1 MNKRAEQK
9 QQSLDKIL
17 SVTARRLREEG
28 IKGASI
34 VKVMNEA
41 GLTHGAFYSHFDNKD
56 ELAQAGFQ
64 HAIETAQPRW
74 FRAGKK
80 VDETFAQRLK
90 RLAAG
95 YLNRRHRDSIG
106 SGCAISALANDV
118 PNASEGFQTTY
129 EQAVRATCQEI
140 SEGHP
145 DKEDDA
151 IAFLSLCV
159 GSLLLSRNV
168 SDEALSEQILDTAR
182 KHIERNG

>member
-9 QQSLDKIL
+9 QQSLQKIL

-28 IKGASI
+28 IKGAAI
-34 VKVMNEA
+34 AKVMNEA
-41 GLTHGAFYSHFDNKD
+41 GLTHGAFYSHFNNKD

-64 HAIETAQPRW
+64 HAIETGQPPW
-74 FRAGKK
+74 LSAGKK

-95 YLNRRHRDSIG
+95 YLTRRHRDSIG

-118 PNASEGFQTTY
+118 PNASEGFQAAY
-129 EQAVRATCQEI
+129 EQALSATYREI
-140 SEGHP
+140 SEGHS
-145 DKEDDA
+145 DNEDDA
-151 IAFLSLCV
+151 MVFLSLCV

-168 SDEALSEQILDTAR
+168 SDEALSDRILDTTR
-182 KHIERNG
+182 KHIERSS